1 MKKGKRYTEEQIIRI
16 LRKVESGKA
25 IASVCREYSISEA
38 TIHRWRNKYRGMD
51 QSQLRRLKELENENR
66 RLKKIMTQ
74 QTMDIDALKDLLGKE
89 W

>member
-1 MKKGKRYTEEQIIRI
+1 MKKGKRYTDEQIIRI

-38 TIHRWRNKYRGMD
+38 TVHRWRNKYRGMD
-51 QSQLRRLKELENENR
+51 QSQLRRLKELEDENR